1 MFGYLTSLIY
11 GGSGQTLA
19 RPVPESERGSS
30 SSSNS
35 TTPTTT
41 VDEKEIVD
49 EWVLVSRTGEEE
61 QTRHKKDA
69 DPSLP
74 TTTTAM

>member
-11 GGSGQTLA
+11 GGS
-19 RPVPESERGSS
+19 S

-35 TTPTTT
+35 THTT

-49 EWVLVSRTGEEE
+49 ESSWVLVSRTGEEE
-61 QTRHKKDA
+61 QTRHKKNA